1 VTDQQTAAI
10 IADALREAA
19 KECGI
24 HPKHALNPTCSE
36 KAGIAARNM
45 AIVLAHKRGVS
56 KADLAT
62 GFARSWET
70 INSALLGRKKAPRK
84 KATLTN

>member
-1 VTDQQTAAI
+1 MTAHQTAAV
-10 IADALREAA
+10 IADAIREAA

-24 HPKHALNPTCSE
+24 HPKHAHNPSCSE
-36 KAGIAARNM
+36 RAGIAARNM
-45 AIVLAHKRGVS
+45 AIVSAYAQGVS

-70 INSALLGRKKAPRK
+70 INDALLGRKKSQK
-84 KATLTN
+84 KARI